1 MEHVEYHLETGLLPV
16 QARKVLATPIVFHGI
31 NANRPVLETIARYSL
46 EQGLTPRL
54 MKLDELFAASVM
66 AQ

>member
-1 MEHVEYHLETGLLPV
+1 V